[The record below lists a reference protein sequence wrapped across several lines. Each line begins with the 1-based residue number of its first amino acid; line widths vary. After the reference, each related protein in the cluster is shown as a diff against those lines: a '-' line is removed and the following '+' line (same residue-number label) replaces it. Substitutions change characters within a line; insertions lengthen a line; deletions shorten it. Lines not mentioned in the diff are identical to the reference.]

1 MAFILPTIKYCK
13 DNEKTVAMKFL
24 TVQPAYLC
32 WKLYASLRL
41 TLAVLLI
48 SFFTACGGGNSAS
61 DTVSDPTTPVTVVPG
76 TPNQVTGITS
86 PIEVV
91 PLIITPGAYVS
102 ELNDWVLILIR
113 SQLGSGATSKF
124 FGLNYETSDP
134 DIYSGSGLIAG
145 TESATLTNVMFF
157 QNMFTTVR
165 IGTVT
170 VNKTKASNLIADFSF
185 PAKGSIEALNPT
197 NYQYNSAPTL
207 TSVQGTWQGRLSY
220 GVGSSGDFTLVI
232 SNKGTVSTS
241 LTFQQDCRITQ
252 STLVPN
258 FDGTNLFAWNLTI
271 PNATLCS
278 FKNQTLTG
286 AAFVTA
292 SPVAGKTQ
300 RLYAV
305 AISPDGRGV
314 SFKADR

>member
-1 MAFILPTIKYCK
+1 
-13 DNEKTVAMKFL
+13 MKFL

-32 WKLYASLRL
+32 WKLLASLRL
-41 TLAVLLI
+41 ASAVLLM
-48 SFFTACGGGNSAS
+48 SFLNACGGGGSAS
-61 DTVSDPTTPVTVVPG
+61 DTVSDPTTPVTVNPG
-76 TPNQVTGITS
+76 TPNQVTGITT

-102 ELNDWVLILIR
+102 KLNDWVLILMR

-124 FGLNYETSDP
+124 LGLNYKTSDP

-145 TESATLTNVMFF
+145 TESAALTNVMLF
-157 QNMFTTVR
+157 QNTFATVHVGT
-165 IGTVT
+165 GTVS
-170 VNKTKASNLIADFSF
+170 KTDASNLKASFSF
-185 PAKGSIEALNPT
+185 PAKGSITAEPIPVTAFIPT
-197 NYQYNSAPTL
+197 NYQYNAAPTL
-207 TSVQGTWQGRLSY
+207 ASVQGTWQGRLSY

-286 AAFVTA
+286 GAFVTT
-292 SPVAGKTQ
+292 SPLAGKTQ

-314 SFKADR
+314 SFRADR